1 MAGDEIEVEG
11 NAPGQAAP
19 VQHRKA
25 NYVVRHWRGELSLA
39 TSYWVNGFL
48 ASIFGAAAV
57 AALTV
62 LILQIRSN
70 HVALM
75 VAVSMWVVVLVVTL
89 WQLVG
94 IWRSA
99 SRPGADGKT
108 SRWAGLAKVGV
119 VAGLLRTALEF
130 GQEGVPMLTAAARQG
145 TWLQDNG
152 RWEVRVKSDGT
163 EIEFSGGIGHG
174 FAADL
179 EAALAANPDVRLV
192 HLNLGKG
199 GLLAEADR
207 AFRVIR
213 KRGLPTYVAFECNSA
228 CTHVFLAGRQRFLE
242 QGARLG
248 FHAPSSPFSLGRQ
261 SKSALED
268 ERRFLVA
275 AGVAPAFAARAVGTP
290 HDEMWF
296 PTLEELVDGGVVTRV
311 TPGAAGP

>member
-1 MAGDEIEVEG
+1 MAGDEIEAEG
-11 NAPGQAAP
+11 DATVQPAAVRP
-19 VQHRKA
+19 PKV
-25 NYVVRHWRGELSLA
+25 NYFVRHWRGELSLA
-39 TSYWVNGFL
+39 TSYWVNGLL
-48 ASIFGAAAV
+48 AGIFTVAAV
-57 AALTV
+57 AALTT
-62 LILQIRSN
+62 LILRIRSN

-75 VAVSMWVVVLVVTL
+75 VAVSMWGVVLVVTL

-130 GQEGVPMLTAAARQG
+130 GQQGVPMLTAAARQG

-152 RWEVRVKSDGT
+152 RWEIRVKSDRT
-163 EIEFSGGIGHG
+163 EVEFSGGIGRG

-207 AFRVIR
+207 AFGSIR

-248 FHAPSSPFSLGRQ
+248 FHAPSSPFLLGREA
-261 SKSALED
+261 KSAVED

-275 AGVAPAFAARAVGTP
+275 AGVTPAFAARAVGTP
-290 HDEMWF
+290 HDAMWY
-296 PTLEELVDGGVVTRV
+296 PTSEELLDGGVVTRV
-311 TPGAAGP
+311 IPGSGGP